1 MPALAVDLVDRKV
14 AVITTAGGTVTALAA
29 KAATTTISIVFV
41 TGADSV
47 ENGLAASLS
56 RPGGNATDVG
66 MFTVVLEAKKL
77 ELLHEIIPKAKI
89 IAMFV
94 NPNSPFA
101 DTQSRNVLA
110 AASAIGQQVHV
121 LYVRTES
128 DFETAF
134 AALIEKRA
142 SALVVGSDPFFDG
155 NRDKLIALAARHAMP
170 AIYDRRELAAAG
182 GLVSYGASFA
192 DAHRRAGVYV
202 GRILK
207 GANPGELPVQQP
219 TKFELV
225 INLKTAKALGLDVPL
240 QLQQLADEV
249 IE

>member
-1 MPALAVDLVDRKV
+1 M
-14 AVITTAGGTVTALAA
+14 
-29 KAATTTISIVFV
+29 
-41 TGADSV
+41 
-47 ENGLAASLS
+47 
-56 RPGGNATDVG
+56 
-66 MFTVVLEAKKL
+66 
-77 ELLHEIIPKAKI
+77 LHEIIPKAKI

-207 GANPGELPVQQP
+207 GANPGELPIQQP
-219 TKFELV
+219 TQFALIV
-225 INLKTAKALGLDVPL
+225 NLKTASAMGLSIPRSILVR
-240 QLQQLADEV
+240 ADEIV
-249 IE
+249 Q